1 MLINIW
7 DLFDIEAHLSAQDAV
22 LRIIISLLAGFII
35 VLERG
40 RHRQM
45 FSMRAHILISVGS
58 TLIMLLSIYVP
69 QMYGMGMSFDP
80 GRIAAQVV
88 VGIGFLGAAAIIR
101 MGVNVKGLTTAST
114 VWVSAAI
121 GLAIGAGFY
130 IPALLTSAIVLLVLI
145 FVDALEKKLFS
156 EQLFKRIYIS
166 YKGTKD
172 ASPQLREILKQ
183 RGMSPTSLDI
193 HYSIVENKSDIVCAL
208 FVPNKI
214 RGVELVNSIRE
225 ELEVEILEAGIKMDV

>member
-1 MLINIW
+1 MLLNILN
-7 DLFDIEAHLSAQDAV
+7 LFDIEAHLSAMDAV
-22 LRIIISLLAGFII
+22 MRILISMLAGFVIGF
-35 VLERG
+35 ERG

-58 TLIMLLSIYVP
+58 TLIMLLSVYVP
-69 QMYGMGMSFDP
+69 QMYGMGTNFDP

-130 IPALLTSAIVLLVLI
+130 VPAFLTAVIVLLVLV

-156 EQLFKRIYIS
+156 EQLFKRIYVS
-166 YKGTKD
+166 YRGTED
-172 ASPQLREILKQ
+172 ASPRLREILKEK
-183 RGMSPTSLDI
+183 GLSPTSLDI
-193 HYSIVENKSDIVCAL
+193 HYSIAENKCDIVCSL
-208 FVPNKI
+208 FVPN
-214 RGVELVNSIRE
+214 RVHGVDIVNSIRKD
-225 ELEVEILEAGIKMDV
+225 LGVEILEAGIKMDV